1 MSIEQ
6 KIAKLLEDSIKLK
19 ALKLQEADETKKKS
33 KKEEADES
41 DEEEADESDEDEATE
56 GDKPKFDFS
65 KLKKKSMKEELDLED
80 YTLEELE
87 DFMISEDFEELDEL
101 SKKTLGSYV
110 RAAKDDRSSNRSV
123 AKDSEKYAK
132 DSDAHQ
138 KSERAIAN
146 FAKGTAEYHKFAG
159 NDTSDPD
166 EKIDHAIDHVN
177 ATARRKASITRALA
191 HRSDSQSYA
200 NDKRTYDNLSD
211 RRTKGMSLAAKKIL
225 TKESADVQE
234 DVDALLF
241 GEDLSEEFREK
252 ASVIFEA
259 AVMNR
264 VNSEIETLEESLIEA
279 YETRLQEEFQEIQ
292 EELEDKVD
300 AYLGY
305 IAEQWVKE
313 NELSIQK
320 SLKSEI
326 LEGFVEGMK
335 NLFQEHYID
344 VPDEQFDV
352 VGDLH
357 DTINQLE
364 TKLDE
369 SLEYNVEMRTQIS
382 TMIREGLVE
391 DFCKELTDTEVEKF
405 KSLSEEL
412 SYSSKEAF
420 TSKLEIIKENYFS
433 KKTGKS
439 ASSVV
444 SDKPIQLTEEIKHVD
459 QNVARYLDTFNRI
472 KI

>member
-6 KIAKLLEDSIKLK
+6 KIAELLEDSIKLK
-19 ALKLQEADETKKKS
+19 ALNLQEADETKKKS

-41 DEEEADESDEDEATE
+41 DEEEASEDDKEEAGESDEEEASE
-56 GDKPKFDFS
+56 DDKPKFDFS
-65 KLKKKSMKEELDLED
+65 KLKKKSVKEELDLED

-87 DFMISEDFEELDEL
+87 DFMVSEDFEQLDEL

-110 RAAKDDRSSNRSV
+110 KKAQ
-123 AKDSEKYAK
+123 DSIHAGMIQYRNTE
-132 DSDAHQ
+132 DMP
-138 KSERAIAN
+138 ER
-146 FAKGTAEYHKFAG
+146 
-159 NDTSDPD
+159 
-166 EKIDHAIDHVN
+166 
-177 ATARRKASITRALA
+177 
-191 HRSDSQSYA
+191 
-200 NDKRTYDNLSD
+200 
-211 RRTKGMSLAAKKIL
+211 KKIQDKFIKKGQVVSKAVDKL
-225 TKESADVQE
+225 TKEEYDVQE

-259 AVMNR
+259 AVMSR
-264 VNSEIETLEESLIEA
+264 VNAEVATLEEELTEA
-279 YETRLQEEFQEIQ
+279 YQERLDEEMKSIH
-292 EELEDKVD
+292 EEMEDKVD
-300 AYLGY
+300 GYLGY
-305 IAEQWVKE
+305 VAEQWMKE
-313 NELSIQK
+313 NELAIKQ

-344 VPDEQFDV
+344 VPDEQFDA

-357 DTINQLE
+357 EQIESLE

-369 SLEYNVEMRTQIS
+369 SLEYNVEMRTQIA
-382 TMIREGLVE
+382 TMTRDSLVE
-391 DFCKELTDTEVEKF
+391 DFCKELTDTEIEKF

-412 SYSSKEAF
+412 TYSSQDSF

-433 KKTGKS
+433 KTTGKS
-439 ASSVV
+439 AASVV
-444 SDKPIQLTEEIKHVD
+444 SDKPVQLTEELTNID

>member
-6 KIAKLLEDSIKLK
+6 KIAELLEDSIKLK
-19 ALKLQEADETKKKS
+19 ALNLQEADETKKKS

-41 DEEEADESDEDEATE
+41 DEEEASEDDKEEAGGSDEEEASE
-56 GDKPKFDFS
+56 DDKPKFDFS
-65 KLKKKSMKEELDLED
+65 KLKKKSVKEELDLED

-87 DFMISEDFEELDEL
+87 DFMVSEEFEQLDEL
-101 SKKTLGSYV
+101 SKKTLGSYI
-110 RAAKDDRSSNRSV
+110 K
-123 AKDSEKYAK
+123 
-132 DSDAHQ
+132 
-138 KSERAIAN
+138 
-146 FAKGTAEYHKFAG
+146 
-159 NDTSDPD
+159 
-166 EKIDHAIDHVN
+166 
-177 ATARRKASITRALA
+177 KASAE
-191 HRSDSQSYA
+191 RSDRAWEIGKGDGESGF
-200 NDKRTYDNLSD
+200 DKIGNSKNNSKHAAFLSAIEKK
-211 RRTKGMSLAAKKIL
+211 RGKGISKATDKL
-225 TKESADVQE
+225 TKEEYDVQE

-259 AVMNR
+259 AVMSR
-264 VNSEIETLEESLIEA
+264 VNAEFATLEEELTEA
-279 YETRLQEEFQEIQ
+279 YQERLDEEMKSIH
-292 EELEDKVD
+292 EEMEDKVD
-300 AYLGY
+300 GYLGY
-305 IAEQWVKE
+305 VAEQWMKE
-313 NELSIQK
+313 NELAIKQ

-344 VPDEQFDV
+344 VPDEQFDA

-357 DTINQLE
+357 EQIENLE

-369 SLEYNVEMRTQIS
+369 SLEYNVEMRTQIA
-382 TMIREGLVE
+382 TMTRDSLVE
-391 DFCKELTDTEVEKF
+391 DFCKELTDTEIEKF

-412 SYSSKEAF
+412 TYSSQDSF

-433 KKTGKS
+433 KTTGKS
-439 ASSVV
+439 AASVV
-444 SDKPIQLTEEIKHVD
+444 SDKPVQLTEELTNID